1 MMERLKA
8 SYQLVIQDVHKSY
21 GEKKILHDIDLVV
34 RKGEF
39 CTVVGPSGCG
49 KSTLLKMILGQED
62 PSSGHIYIEGQP
74 VGFPNTDR
82 GIVYQRY
89 SLFPHLSVLDN
100 VILGATLRLTPIKA
114 RTQRRAFI
122 DEAMG
127 YLERVHL
134 AEHAHKL
141 PAELSGGMQQRVAIV
156 QALLANPKILLM
168 DEPFGA
174 LDPETREEMQ
184 LFILELWEKSRMTL
198 FFVTHDLEEA
208 VFLGS
213 RLFVLSQYYSDNLGV
228 KGKRMRGAKIV
239 ADHILARTPTAT
251 TTKAAPQFQELVQ
264 SIREDGFNPDHL
276 QHVSEFNLN
285 HPDSFRT
292 LSPGEGRDGDGD
304 RYPQLPADNH

>member
-1 MMERLKA
+1 MERLKKA
-8 SYQLVIQDVHKSY
+8 YQLVIRDVHKAY
-21 GEKKILHDIDLVV
+21 GDKKILNDIDLLV

-49 KSTLLKMILGQED
+49 KSTLLRLILGQED
-62 PSSGHIYIEGQP
+62 PCSGHIFIDGLP
-74 VGFPNTDR
+74 VDLPNTDR

-100 VILGATLRLTPIKA
+100 VILGKTLRLSPLKA
-114 RTQRRAFI
+114 RTQRKTFI
-122 DEAMG
+122 DEAMV
-127 YLERVHL
+127 YLERVRL

-141 PAELSGGMQQRVAIV
+141 PSELSGGMQQRVAIA
-156 QALLANPKILLM
+156 QALLASPKILLM

-184 LFILELWEKSRMTL
+184 LFILELWEKTGMTI

-213 RLFVLSQYYSDNLGV
+213 RLFVLSQYYSDNLAQ
-228 KGKRMRGAKIV
+228 GKALRRGAKIV
-239 ADHILARTPTAT
+239 ADHILEKTASAT
-251 TTKAAPQFQELVQ
+251 TIKSAPEFQDLLK
-264 SIREDGFNPDHL
+264 SIRLDGFSPEHL
-276 QHVSEFNLN
+276 QHVSEFNLD

-292 LSPGEGRDGDGD
+292 LSPGEGREGDTD
-304 RYPQLPADNH
+304 KFPEAFSDIK